1 MFKKLLKTKYS
12 FIAALAVH
20 LVIVFLVF
28 FKPQNSDSPVL
39 SFSVSIND
47 NVSVNQ
53 SSISAT
59 SVASSAE
66 TKKPKTKQ
74 EVTKNDNQN
83 KTQKVE
89 KEQDS
94 KAKST
99 GKEVSNSK
107 QQNAVFGDNAPAI
120 FNAAYLNNP
129 SPAYPLVSKR
139 SGEQG
144 RVMLD
149 VYVNKDGLVE
159 KININKSSGFS
170 RLDNAALN
178 TVKKWQFV
186 PAKKNGNI
194 ESSWVQVPINF
205 VLEEGI

>member
-1 MFKKLLKTKYS
+1 MMFKKLLKTEFF
-12 FIAALAVH
+12 FITALALH
-20 LVIVFLVF
+20 LAILFLAF
-28 FKPQNSDSPVL
+28 FKTQNSDSPVL
-39 SFSVSIND
+39 SFSISIND
-47 NVSVNQ
+47 AASVKQN
-53 SSISAT
+53 SISAT
-59 SVASSAE
+59 SVASSVQ

-83 KTQKVE
+83 KAQKVE

-94 KAKST
+94 KVKST

-107 QQNAVFGDNAPAI
+107 QQNAVFGENAPAI
-120 FNAAYLNNP
+120 FDAAYLNNP
-129 SPAYPLVSKR
+129 SPSYPVTSKR
-139 SGEQG
+139 MGEQG
-144 RVMLD
+144 RVLLD

-194 ESSWVQVPINF
+194 ENSWVQVPINF
-205 VLEEGI
+205 VLEN

>member
-1 MFKKLLKTKYS
+1 MFKKLLKTEFF
-12 FIAALAVH
+12 FITALALH
-20 LVIVFLVF
+20 LAILFLAF
-28 FKPQNSDSPVL
+28 FKTQNSDSPVL
-39 SFSVSIND
+39 SFSISIND
-47 NVSVNQ
+47 AASVKQN
-53 SSISAT
+53 SISAT
-59 SVASSAE
+59 SVASSVQ

-83 KTQKVE
+83 KAQKVE

-94 KAKST
+94 KVKST

-107 QQNAVFGDNAPAI
+107 QQNAVFGENAPAI
-120 FNAAYLNNP
+120 FDAAYLNNP
-129 SPAYPLVSKR
+129 SPSYPVTSKR
-139 SGEQG
+139 MGEQG
-144 RVMLD
+144 RVLLD

-194 ESSWVQVPINF
+194 ENSWVQVPINF
-205 VLEEGI
+205 VLEN

>member
-1 MFKKLLKTKYS
+1 MFKKLLKTKCF
-12 FIAALAVH
+12 FIIALALH
-20 LVIVFLVF
+20 LAILFLVF

-47 NVSVNQ
+47 DVLVNQ

-83 KTQKVE
+83 KTQKIE

-94 KAKST
+94 KVKST
-99 GKEVSNSK
+99 GKEISNSK

-120 FNAAYLNNP
+120 FDAAYLNNP

-159 KININKSSGFS
+159 KINISKSSGFS

-178 TVKKWQFV
+178 TVKKWRFV

-205 VLEEGI
+205 VLEN